1 MTKKILSIFLAAF
14 VCFNPSLFSQD
25 VVPSVS
31 NLFRYGNGER
41 ILGSLK
47 IPQTYFENL
56 TDARISLP
64 ENFVLGFRLLYDEPP
79 EIGEEFKGISRRY
92 LEYNNN
98 GVYIR
103 AGNSS
108 TLFGRGMALNLFE
121 NRGLAYDTWM
131 DGVKFK
137 YSSDFYDATILG
149 GSIDFRDSITFVRNE
164 KYKIRGGNIEVYPFP
179 ELLLGGSY
187 IYSEG
192 VQPQGESS
200 SDIPPKN
207 IKAEIPEAYL
217 NLNLNNI
224 SLYVDWSR
232 KWTNVITD
240 HYTSTGSGLY
250 GAVSYYGDGYGITL
264 DYKNYSFDILDPY
277 GRTDAAR
284 PTRMLP
290 FQNPPI
296 VQKEYSYTLLTRPLH
311 EVDFNDEVGYQID
324 AFYSVSDNTT
334 LNFNTSLSSRHD
346 SYNLN
351 PDGFTFTRIERSA
364 NFLPST
370 KKEFFPYYEI
380 FIEGEHYYTSS
391 SLFKLAFALRQETFY
406 NEFSP
411 DKSSIITT
419 SIVVPV
425 QIQNTFS
432 QNFSL
437 KAQSEHEWVKEN
449 FNGMNNN
456 YFNQLITIIG
466 SFFSKL
472 TATIRFEYT
481 TSKSEVSERKN
492 WLIGELG
499 YRLADSHTITI
510 SYGDERGGQVC
521 SNGICKYIQ
530 PFEGLRVTILS
541 QL

>member
-1 MTKKILSIFLAAF
+1 VKQKALTFSLIIFFNHLS
-14 VCFNPSLFSQD
+14 FSQD

-41 ILGSLK
+41 NLATLK

-56 TDARISLP
+56 TDARISIP
-64 ENFVLGFRLLYDEPP
+64 ENFVIGFRLLIDDPP
-79 EIGEEFKGISRRY
+79 EIGETFKGISRRY
-92 LEYNNN
+92 IEYNKDNI
-98 GVYIR
+98 YMR

-108 TLFGRGMALNLFE
+108 TLFGRGLALNLFE

-131 DGVKFK
+131 DGIKFK
-137 YSSDFYDATILG
+137 YTTDFYNATILG
-149 GSIDFRDSITFVRNE
+149 GTINFRDSINFVRNE
-164 KYKIRGGNIEVYPFP
+164 IYKIRGGNFEINPFP
-179 ELLLGGSY
+179 EILIGGSY

-192 VQPQGESS
+192 VIPQGEINSGVPS
-200 SDIPPKN
+200 KN

-217 NLNLNNI
+217 SLNMNNI
-224 SLYVDWSR
+224 SLYIDWSH

-240 HYTSTGSGLY
+240 HYASNGSELY
-250 GAVSYYGDGYGITL
+250 GALSYFSDGYGLTL

-277 GRTDAAR
+277 GRNDATR

-296 VQKEYSYTLLTRPLH
+296 VQKEYSFTLLTRPLH
-311 EVDFNDEVGYQID
+311 EVDFNDEVGFQVD

-334 LNFNTSLSSRHD
+334 INFNSSLSSRHD

-351 PDGFTFTRIERSA
+351 PDGFTFTQIKRSA

-370 KKEFFPYYEI
+370 KKELFPYYEI

-391 SLFKLAFALRQETFY
+391 SLFKLAFALRQETFF
-406 NEFSP
+406 NEFSS
-411 DKSSIITT
+411 DKSSTITT
-419 SIVVPV
+419 SIVAPI

-432 QNFSL
+432 PGFSL
-437 KAQSEHEWVKEN
+437 TLQSEHEWVRET
-449 FNGMNNN
+449 FNEIKNN
-456 YFNQLITIIG
+456 YFNQLITLIS
-466 SFFSKL
+466 SFYSRI
-472 TATIRFEYT
+472 TATIRYEYT
-481 TSKSEVSERKN
+481 TSNSEVSERKN

-499 YRLADSHTITI
+499 YRLEGSHTITI
-510 SYGDERGGQVC
+510 SYGSERGGQVC

-530 PFEGLRVTILS
+530 PFEGLRISILS

>member
-1 MTKKILSIFLAAF
+1 MKYKIISFSLTAF
-14 VCFNPSLFSQD
+14 FCFSHSLFSQD

-31 NLFRYGNGER
+31 NLFRYGNGKR

-64 ENFVLGFRLLYDEPP
+64 ENFVVGL
-79 EIGEEFKGISRRY
+79 
-92 LEYNNN
+92 
-98 GVYIR
+98 
-103 AGNSS
+103 
-108 TLFGRGMALNLFE
+108 ALNLFE

-131 DGVKFK
+131 DGIKFK
-137 YSSDFYDATILG
+137 YSSGFYDATILG
-149 GSIDFRDSITFVRNE
+149 GTIDFRDSTTFVRNE
-164 KYKIRGGNIEVYPFP
+164 KYKIRGGNVELFPFP
-179 ELLLGGSY
+179 ELLIGGSY

-192 VQPQGESS
+192 VIPQGESN
-200 SDIPPKN
+200 SDIPPID

-217 NLNLNNI
+217 SLNLNNI
-224 SLYVDWSR
+224 SLYIDWSH

-250 GAVSYYGDGYGITL
+250 GALSYFGEGYGITL
-264 DYKNYSFDILDPY
+264 DYKNYSFNILDPY

-311 EVDFNDEVGYQID
+311 EVDFNDEVGYQFD
-324 AFYSVSDNTT
+324 AYYSVSDNTT
-334 LNFNTSLSSRHD
+334 FNFNTSLSSRHD

-351 PDGFTFTRIERSA
+351 PDGFTFTRIKRSA

-380 FIEGEHYYTSS
+380 FLEGEHYYAAS
-391 SLFKLAFALRQETFY
+391 SLFKLAFALRQEIFF

-411 DKSSIITT
+411 DKSSIVTT

-432 QNFSL
+432 PDFSL
-437 KAQSEHEWVKEN
+437 TLQSEHEWVREN
-449 FNGMNNN
+449 FNETNNN

-466 SFFSKL
+466 SFYSKL
-472 TATIRFEYT
+472 TATVRFEYT

-499 YRLADSHTITI
+499 YRLEGSHTITL
-510 SYGDERGGQVC
+510 SYGNERGGQVC

-530 PFEGLRVTILS
+530 PFEGLRITILS

>member
-1 MTKKILSIFLAAF
+1 VKYIFFSFLIAAGLSQL
-14 VCFNPSLFSQD
+14 SFSQE
-25 VVPSVS
+25 VVPSVA

-64 ENFVLGFRLLYDEPP
+64 ENFVLGFRLLYDDPP
-79 EIGEEFKGISRRY
+79 EIGETFKGISRRY
-92 LEYNNN
+92 LEYNSS

-108 TLFGRGMALNLFE
+108 TLFGRGLALNLFE

-137 YSSDFYDATILG
+137 YSNDLFNATILG
-149 GSIDFRDSITFVRNE
+149 GTIDFRDSITFVRNE
-164 KYKIRGGNIEVYPFP
+164 VYKIRGGNVELNPFS
-179 ELLLGGSY
+179 ELLIGGSY

-192 VQPQGESS
+192 LLPQGPVNSGV
-200 SDIPPKN
+200 PAKN

-217 NLNLNNI
+217 SLNLSKL
-224 SLYVDWSR
+224 SLYLDWSH
-232 KWTNVITD
+232 KWTNVLTD
-240 HYTSTGSGLY
+240 HYTSKGSGFY
-250 GAVSYYGDGYGITL
+250 GAISYFGSGYGITL
-264 DYKNYSFDILDPY
+264 DYKNYGFDILDPY
-277 GRTDAAR
+277 GRTDAGR

-296 VQKEYSYTLLTRPLH
+296 VQKEYSYTLLTRALH
-311 EVDFNDEVGYQID
+311 EVDFNDEVGFQID

-334 LNFNTSLSSRHD
+334 I
-346 SYNLN
+346 NLN
-351 PDGFTFTRIERSA
+351 SSISSKHKGYMLNADGFTFTQINRPA
-364 NFLPST
+364 DFLPSA
-370 KKEFFPYYEI
+370 KKELFPYYE
-380 FIEGEHYYTSS
+380 FFVEAEHYYTTT

-411 DKSSIITT
+411 DKSSTVTT
-419 SIVVPV
+419 SIVIPI
-425 QIQNTFS
+425 QILNRFS
-432 QNFSL
+432 QDFSL
-437 KAQSEHEWVKEN
+437 TIQSEHEFVRETFNEVKN
-449 FNGMNNN
+449 K
-456 YFNQLITIIG
+456 YFNQLITLIG
-466 SFFSKL
+466 SFYSRL
-472 TATIRFEYT
+472 TATIRYEYT
-481 TSKSEVSERKN
+481 TSNSEVSSRKN

-499 YRLADSHTITI
+499 YRLESSHTITI

-530 PFEGLRVTILS
+530 PFEGLRITILS

>member
-1 MTKKILSIFLAAF
+1 MIVACLSQL
-14 VCFNPSLFSQD
+14 SFSQD

-41 ILGSLK
+41 ILGSLN
-47 IPQTYFENL
+47 IPQAYFENL

-64 ENFVLGFRLLYDEPP
+64 ENFVLGLRLLYDDPP
-79 EIGEEFKGISRRY
+79 EIGETFKGISRRY
-92 LEYNNN
+92 IEYNKS

-108 TLFGRGMALNLFE
+108 TLFGRGLALNLFE

-137 YSSDFYDATILG
+137 YSTDFYNATMLG
-149 GSIDFRDSITFVRNE
+149 GTINFRDSITFVRNE
-164 KYKIRGGNIEVYPFP
+164 VYKIRGGNAELNPFS
-179 ELLLGGSY
+179 ELLIGGSY

-192 VQPQGESS
+192 FLSRGPVNSG
-200 SDIPPKN
+200 IPATN
-207 IKAEIPEAYL
+207 IKVEIPEAYL
-217 NLNLNNI
+217 SLNLNDL
-224 SLYVDWSR
+224 SLYLDWSH
-232 KWTNVITD
+232 KWTNVLTD
-240 HYTSTGSGLY
+240 HYTSNGSGFY
-250 GAVSYYGDGYGITL
+250 GAISYFENGYGITL
-264 DYKNYSFDILDPY
+264 DYKNYGFDILDPY
-277 GRTDAAR
+277 GRTDAGR

-311 EVDFNDEVGYQID
+311 EVDFNDEVGFQID
-324 AFYSVSDNTT
+324 AFYSVSDNTIIN
-334 LNFNTSLSSRHD
+334 LNSSLSSKHNG
-346 SYNLN
+346 YMLN
-351 PDGFTFTRIERSA
+351 ADRFTFTQIKRSA
-364 NFLPST
+364 HFLPST
-370 KKEFFPYYEI
+370 KKELFPYYEF

-391 SLFKLAFALRQETFY
+391 SVFKLAFALRQETFF

-411 DKSSIITT
+411 DKSSTITT
-419 SIVVPV
+419 SIVIPI
-425 QIQNTFS
+425 QIQNSFS

-437 KAQSEHEWVKEN
+437 TLQSEHEFAQEI
-449 FNGMNNN
+449 FNDIKNK
-456 YFNQLITIIG
+456 YFNQLITLTG
-466 SFFSKL
+466 SFYSRL
-472 TATIRFEYT
+472 TAAIRFEYT
-481 TSKSEVSERKN
+481 TSNSEVSARKN

-499 YRLADSHTITI
+499 YRLENFHTITI

-530 PFEGLRVTILS
+530 PFEGLRITILS

>member
-1 MTKKILSIFLAAF
+1 MTKKILSFSIAAF
-14 VCFNPSLFSQD
+14 FCFNQSLFSQD

-41 ILGSLK
+41 ILGTLK

-79 EIGEEFKGISRRY
+79 EIGEKFKGISRRY
-92 LEYNNN
+92 LEYNKD

-108 TLFGRGMALNLFE
+108 TLFGRGMAINLFE

-137 YSSDFYDATILG
+137 YSSDFYGVTILG

-164 KYKIRGGNIEVYPFP
+164 KYKIRGGNIEVYPIP

-192 VQPQGESS
+192 VLPQGESN
-200 SDIPPKN
+200 SDIPSKN

-224 SLYVDWSR
+224 SLYIDWSH

-240 HYTSTGSGLY
+240 HYTSSGSGLY
-250 GAVSYYGDGYGITL
+250 GAVSYFGDGYGITL

-324 AFYSVSDNTT
+324 AFYSISYNTT

-346 SYNLN
+346 SYKLN
-351 PDGFTFTRIERSA
+351 
-364 NFLPST
+364 
-370 KKEFFPYYEI
+370 
-380 FIEGEHYYTSS
+380 
-391 SLFKLAFALRQETFY
+391 
-406 NEFSP
+406 
-411 DKSSIITT
+411 
-419 SIVVPV
+419 
-425 QIQNTFS
+425 
-432 QNFSL
+432 
-437 KAQSEHEWVKEN
+437 
-449 FNGMNNN
+449 
-456 YFNQLITIIG
+456 
-466 SFFSKL
+466 
-472 TATIRFEYT
+472 
-481 TSKSEVSERKN
+481 
-492 WLIGELG
+492 
-499 YRLADSHTITI
+499 
-510 SYGDERGGQVC
+510 
-521 SNGICKYIQ
+521 
-530 PFEGLRVTILS
+530 
-541 QL
+541 